1 MNILIF
7 VICLVTVSAICLVRR
22 YIVSDSCEE
31 EGGLGLRKFEA

>member
-31 EGGLGLRKFEA
+31 EGGAGFKEI